1 MVVSS
6 TIARPEAL
14 TCQVGAD
21 APLEVN
27 TYPAVPVDPASAR
40 VLEMSMVV
48 TLAAA
53 AVVAPI
59 VMLFIVPTLVGA
71 ISKDPEPVGFM

>member
-1 MVVSS
+1 VVVSS
-6 TIARPEAL
+6 AIASPFAL
-14 TCQVGAD
+14 ACQVGAD

-27 TYPAVPVDPASAR
+27 TYPAVPVDPARAR

-48 TLAAA
+48 NFADV
-53 AVVAPI
+53 AVVAPM

-71 ISKDPEPVGFM
+71 ISK